1 MTDVEVGAPR
11 EDDARLA
18 WRIGGTLFLACAAV
32 SVIQPFLLGSPALT
46 VTLWTRTGL
55 FAAALIVFAL
65 GVRGSGSVVA
75 RQLPGVVAMIVLAI
89 VMIANVVVGVVV
101 PFSMDLIDFFMT
113 WNQVAQAV
121 ELGAAIVTV
130 VVIARAG
137 VIRRSWRWVPLWALI
152 ATAAP
157 QLILLA
163 IFASPGA
170 DVQAMA
176 APMAGLSQLVN
187 IAVPLTLAVGAMFLS
202 LERPEPRTVQV
213 YPPAD

>member
-163 IFASPGA
+163 ILASPGA

>member
-1 MTDVEVGAPR
+1 MTDAEVGAPR

-101 PFSMDLIDFFMT
+101 PFSMDLVDFFMT

-121 ELGAAIVTV
+121 QLGAAIVTV

-137 VIRRSWRWVPLWALI
+137 VIRRSWRWVLLWALI

-163 IFASPGA
+163 ILASPGA